1 MVTQM
6 WEGVARMTA
15 LARDTTHS
23 LLDGSALLGGA
34 GPACAAFGLQVPVLG
49 AGSCFWAQPHP
60 SVCRAVVCLLR
71 SRDMPFGR
79 SAACAGHGVAS
90 LLRQSCR

>member
-34 GPACAAFGLQVPVLG
+34 GPACAASAPG
-49 AGSCFWAQPHP
+49 ACPGSCSRP
-60 SVCRAVVCLLR
+60 VR
-71 SRDMPFGR
+71 SCTPAPWVFPAPPRHPFG
-79 SAACAGHGVAS
+79 SAAHVLS
-90 LLRQSCR
+90 